1 MAKRSETNDLGR
13 KTRLR
18 ATEMGRSSAGDSESE
33 EPGRSTQ
40 PVAESESLDAEIERR
55 IVEDSQSAAPDQVF
69 QPPPAQ
75 PAPAA
80 SALLAP
86 DAELDDAA
94 LAAAIFVPPLD

>member
-1 MAKRSETNDLGR
+1 MAKRSETNDLSG

-18 ATEMGRSSAGDSESE
+18 ATEMGHPSAGDGEPG
-33 EPGRSTQ
+33 EPGRSAQ
-40 PVAESESLDAEIERR
+40 PVAGSESLDAEIERR
-55 IVEDSQSAAPDQVF
+55 IVEDSQSAAPDRVS

-75 PAPAA
+75 PAPAP